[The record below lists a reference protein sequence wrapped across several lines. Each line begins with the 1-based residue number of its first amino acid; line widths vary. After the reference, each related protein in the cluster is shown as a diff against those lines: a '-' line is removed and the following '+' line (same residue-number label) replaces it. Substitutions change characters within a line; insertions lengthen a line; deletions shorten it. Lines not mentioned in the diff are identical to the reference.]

1 MIEYRNALVE
11 EIDKLKKL
19 LWKYG
24 PNEWNYLTK
33 EGVDDEFLL
42 MQNASASAVV
52 ATYENEIIGFSVLI
66 DGDKSPEYLS
76 KYGSVDDMCFIGD
89 VVVSS
94 NHSGK
99 GVATQLLIK
108 CLDEAKQKKYKTVLV
123 ERHEENLASAG
134 MMKKAGFSIIDV
146 FYDPDKR
153 EKGSKNSVIL
163 SFKNT

>member
-1 MIEYRNALVE
+1 LLIEYRNALIE
-11 EIDKLKKL
+11 EIDDLKEL

-33 EGVDDEFLL
+33 EGIDSEFSLVKDGW
-42 MQNASASAVV
+42 ASVVV
-52 ATYENEIIGFSVLI
+52 ATYKNEIIGFSVLI
-66 DGDKSPEYLS
+66 DGNKSPDYLS
-76 KYGSVDDMCFIGD
+76 KYGSLYEMCFIGD

-94 NHSGK
+94 NYSGK
-99 GVATQLLIK
+99 GIATQLLKK

-134 MMKKAGFSIIDV
+134 MMKKAGFNIIDT

-153 EKGSKNSVIL
+153 ETGSRNSAIL
-163 SFKNT
+163 AYQ